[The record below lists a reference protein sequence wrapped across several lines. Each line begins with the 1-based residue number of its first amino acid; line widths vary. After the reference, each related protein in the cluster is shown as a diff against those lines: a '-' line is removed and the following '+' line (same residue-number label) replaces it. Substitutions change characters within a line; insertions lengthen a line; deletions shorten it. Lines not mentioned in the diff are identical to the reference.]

1 MTIWPLP
8 TSGADR
14 SAYCDEPSACA
25 NCPPCVAFPP
35 NRSGIGRTPWA
46 WVIGRVAAIRV
57 SARDGPGAH
66 PQWAAPDR
74 CCRGTGGLGC
84 AGRRCHDTDE
94 QHLTRSPGTPTS
106 CHARTAGLSVLVS
119 VVCLPGCCPV
129 PARGW
134 RRGTHP
140 MLSVGP
146 GGSRTRL
153 APIESELG
161 LPGAAAVS
169 GWPVRVGVAWVA
181 VTGDPGVGYCSSSRT
196 LAAWAPFGPRRHVE
210 LDGLAVIVMGNSAQF
225 AVMACYRVAAPPSP
239 RSSGR
244 TRASLA
250 A

>member
-1 MTIWPLP
+1 MNIWPLP

-35 NRSGIGRTPWA
+35 KRSGIWTNALGLGQWGGGGHQGERP
-46 WVIGRVAAIRV
+46 
-57 SARDGPGAH
+57 DGPGAH
-66 PQWAAPDR
+66 PQWAAPDG
-74 CCRGTGGLGC
+74 CCRGCRVTGGVGC

-94 QHLTRSPGTPTS
+94 QHLRG
-106 CHARTAGLSVLVS
+106 ARARPRAVTLWTAVPSVLAS
-119 VVCLPGCCPV
+119 VVCCPCPV

-181 VTGDPGVGYCSSSRT
+181 VTGDPGVGSCSSSRT
-196 LAAWAPFGPRRHVE
+196 LAA
-210 LDGLAVIVMGNSAQF
+210 
-225 AVMACYRVAAPPSP
+225 
-239 RSSGR
+239 
-244 TRASLA
+244 
-250 A
+250 